1 MKTKRT
7 LSLILAL
14 VMIAAA
20 FGVIAIPT
28 AAAAANTAPVAPGAT
43 ETTAPTPAADADKW
57 DGTVDT
63 TWFND
68 DVKTAKA
75 FTITTAE
82 QLAGLQKLVNDGTE
96 TFLDYTI
103 KLGKDIVWND
113 GTFAMDKTGAVTY
126 NGAAVP
132 EDIKTWAGISN
143 YNGSYKK
150 STDATMA
157 KVFKGN
163 FDGQNHV
170 LSGFYTNLP
179 SNQSVGFFNVFAGTE
194 LKNVKLVNSYF
205 NGKMFVGSIVGFI
218 AGDGSKAVNI
228 SGLYSSAYVVIN
240 NTDCRSGGIIGTSRY
255 VGTVTMTDCEY
266 AGTIVSTGA
275 TAGRYGGVYGM
286 FVDGHTAKDSVFS
299 NIRMTGSMYAVGIP
313 ATTGAI
319 IGGVHKGTNF
329 TLKDSYTNLKDT
341 NIGVDVSAANT
352 VSALIGSYEAAGN
365 ETINIENCTWTGI
378 GAFQLGKGNFGNTT
392 MTLNGKTSA
401 EWAGKDIDG
410 VDGNK
415 KTATPA
421 PAANEDISW
430 YTADTEADVFVVS
443 TADQLDGLAYLVNNG
458 IYNFAGK
465 TVKLGADIVY
475 NSGEF
480 SVAADGSPLYNGQP
494 VSAVREW
501 PIIGCRQAV
510 ANNATVNADTIKYFF
525 AGNFDGAGHVISG
538 LYANYPTLQAVSLF
552 TVFAGNEIK
561 NTAIVNSYFG
571 GHSRVASFAGC
582 LANGDKGDVLLEN
595 LYSDAY
601 LFTNNPTDYHTRSG
615 GIVGLIRRINNL
627 TVNKCWFDGSIT
639 VAGGTN
645 NTNRYIGGLL
655 GFIVKD
661 GATEENTVV
670 SNSLVTATYNFTDIN
685 TECIG
690 GVFGAINGTLD
701 DKGVTIEN
709 TLVIIDL
716 AEGSK
721 SVDVKEAA
729 EGVLAT
735 TVGSSGFVGLLEGAN
750 SLTVTNSYVIANEQ
764 FPLTVYAGTAS
775 KVNGKDVAAAA
786 RSEVIGTAI
795 AKPSEATG
803 LDAKVFVL
811 TDTGAVLNG
820 IGACLKGTHVYGEL
834 KAKVEPS
841 CDGDGAIAHYECANC
856 GKYFDES
863 KNAVADISIP
873 ASHNY
878 GELKAEV
885 PATCTANGT
894 IAHYQCSLCQ
904 KTFNE
909 KKKEVTD
916 LSIPASHNYGE
927 LKAKVDATCTVDGM
941 AAHYECSGCKKLFD
955 ETKKEV
961 TDVALKIEA
970 GHKYGTLKA
979 KVDAT
984 CTTDGTVAHYECS
997 VCKKTFDESKKE
1009 ITDIKIPAGHTLG
1022 EWVEAKDATLE
1033 AAGVLGHYQCSVCN
1047 KYFDKDKNELE
1058 SIEGAPKLT
1067 TPAVTTTAE
1076 QPATDAPATTAP
1088 EKKSCGGFTAVGALL
1103 ALLAVTGAAVVIK
1116 KK

>member
-132 EDIKTWAGISN
+132 EDIKTWAGIGA
-143 YNGSYKK
+143 YHGSYVATA
-150 STDATMA
+150 SRTD
-157 KVFKGN
+157 VFKGK

-170 LSGFYTNLP
+170 LSGFYSDQTGQ
-179 SNQSVGFFNVFAGTE
+179 SSVGFFNVFAGPE
-194 LKNVKLVNSYF
+194 IKDVKLVNSYIHG
-205 NGKMFVGSIVGFI
+205 NQHVGSMIGLIGVHN
-218 AGDGSKAVNI
+218 KAAI
-228 SGLYSSAYVVIN
+228 SLSGLYSSAFVVFDA
-240 NTDCRSGGIIGTSRY
+240 TERSGGLIGGSRQT
-255 VGTVTMTDCEY
+255 GTITMTDCEY
-266 AGTIVSTGA
+266 AGTIVGTKA
-275 TAGRYGGVYGM
+275 TQRWGGVFGCV
-286 FVDGHTAKDSVFS
+286 VDAHVSKNSVFS
-299 NIRMTGSMYAVGIP
+299 NIRMTGSMYANVNCGQ
-313 ATTGAI
+313 T
-319 IGGVHKGTNF
+319 IGGIVGMVHKPDNF
-329 TLKDSYTNLKDT
+329 TLKDSVSNIKDT
-341 NIGVDVSAANT
+341 NIGVDVGAHKAYIT
-352 VSALIGSYEAAGN
+352 SALVGSYDDTSSAWSV
-365 ETINIENCTWTGI
+365 NIENCKWTPI
-378 GAFQLGKGNFGNTT
+378 GAFQNGKGGFTAPV
-392 MTLNGKTSA
+392 TLNGKALA
-401 EWAGKDIDG
+401 EWTGKDLEGKI
-410 VDGNK
+410 V
-415 KTATPA
+415 A
-421 PAANEDISW
+421 PKANEDISW

-494 VSAVREW
+494 VSSVREW
-501 PIIGCRQAV
+501 PIIGYRQAI
-510 ANNATVNADTIKYFF
+510 ANDATVNDNTIDYFF

-538 LYANYPTLQAVSLF
+538 LYVNNPTLQAVSLF

-1022 EWVEAKDATLE
+1022 EWVDAKDATLE

-1076 QPATDAPATTAP
+1076 QPATDAPATTTAP